1 MNKSLKILQII
12 GQNKLRSG
20 GAIQMFLISREL
32 VKMGHSVCALY
43 NKKAHPED
51 DFKIFQNS
59 GIDLQF
65 LDMNRIKLNLATI
78 NSIKKLRKFLKNE
91 NFDIIHAHK
100 GTAANLVWL
109 ASVGLNVNI
118 VANRGVESPLDFFKG
133 FKFRTHKIK
142 KIIAVSQAVKNVM
155 VKTGG
160 VKPEK
165 INVVYGSVDAEEFKP
180 GISSTLRTEYN
191 IPVDTKVIGYVGS
204 ALPRKGLE
212 YLIEAFLILHT
223 KFPNLILLLVGV
235 TKDALDNFNINDNL
249 KEIIIPTGFRYD
261 VANCMAVFDIFAFSG
276 IADEG
281 LTGTVREAAAM
292 GLPIVTTDVAG
303 NTELIKNEENG
314 LVVPKKNPCKIAK
327 AIEFFIEN
335 EGKAGFYG
343 NNARKFVVENM
354 NNEVRVKKIEKIYYE
369 ILVK

>member
-1 MNKSLKILQII
+1 MYLL
-12 GQNKLRSG
+12 
-20 GAIQMFLISREL
+20 SREL
-32 VKMGHSVCALY
+32 VKMGHTVSAVY
-43 NKKAHPED
+43 NKKDHPDD
-51 DFKIFQNS
+51 DFQIFKDS
-59 GIDLQF
+59 GIDLKF
-65 LDMNRIKLNLATI
+65 LDMDRMKLNRETFKTV
-78 NSIKKLRKFLKNE
+78 KKLRKLLKNE
-91 NFDIIHAHK
+91 KFDIIHAHK
-100 GTAANLVWL
+100 GTASNLVWL
-109 ASVGLNVNI
+109 ASLRLDVNF
-118 VANRGVESPLDFFKG
+118 VVNRGVESPLDFFKG
-133 FKFRTHKIK
+133 FKYRTSKIK

-155 VKTGG
+155 VQTGG

-165 INVVYGSVDAEEFKP
+165 IEVVYGSVDTGEFKP
-180 GISSTLRTEYN
+180 GISSTLRREYN
-191 IPVDTKVIGYVGS
+191 IPAGTKVIGYVGS

-212 YLIEAFLILHT
+212 YLIEAFHLLHEKYRSLILM
-223 KFPNLILLLVGV
+223 LVGV
-235 TKDALDNFNINDNL
+235 TEDVLDNYNINDNL
-249 KEIIIPTGFRYD
+249 KEKIIPAGFRYD
-261 VANCMAVFDIFAFSG
+261 VANCMAAFDIFAFSG
-276 IADEG
+276 ITDEG